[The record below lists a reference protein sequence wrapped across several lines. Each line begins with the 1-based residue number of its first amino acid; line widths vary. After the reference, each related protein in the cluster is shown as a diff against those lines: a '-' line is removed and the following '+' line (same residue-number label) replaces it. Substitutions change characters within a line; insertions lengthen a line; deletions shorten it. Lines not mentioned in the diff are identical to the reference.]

1 MNARDPREAKF
12 TSKDLKKVSDPASD
26 ETLGHDGNAG
36 STSPTLPTSTSYLPL
51 TGADALTKEFDLNQP
66 GETANYSRDDTGEF
80 TGEFTVSDP
89 SATRDYKAAPLA
101 TKVNIP
107 GYKILGELGR
117 GAMGVVY
124 KAHQEMADRTVAL
137 KVMLNLEHARASE
150 VARFKVEAQ
159 AAARLEHGNIIH
171 VFDVGQEGELPYFT
185 LEYVDGG
192 TLADKIAKQMLP
204 VDQSAQMLHTL
215 ATAIAYA
222 HSRDVIHRD
231 LKPANILLTKDG
243 KPKIADFGLARRT
256 DDVSHLTVDGT
267 ILGTPNYMSPEQA
280 AGDQEIIGPLSD
292 VYTLG
297 AIFYELLVGR
307 PPFKA
312 ATSWEVIQQVRS
324 AEPTPPTTLQPGI
337 PRDLETIC
345 LKCLQKSPEKRYVS
359 AQLLAD
365 DLQRF
370 LNNEPILAR
379 PIGQIERIVRLCR
392 RYPREARLLGLIATL
407 LLVITGGAVGTAYK
421 INSDRARISQQVDQ
435 ISKQRDEISV
445 EKKISDDRLTTYRTT
460 VSKLVNNV
468 PNLLEGAPLG
478 AGTRQ
483 EFLALMSQI
492 LEGSEDSGAVGPS
505 RQWGREAVALRE
517 GESLLYQ
524 AFADLNRS
532 DKAEQ
537 AVTLMQQAADKF
549 VEAQQIAQ
557 EVLDNRP
564 EDLSKAAANLAHAI
578 SRVAN
583 TATLRG
589 VLWTEVVPLY
599 KRTVELRR
607 EALAGEK
614 TDGGGTALRKAELG
628 AELNRYAE
636 FLLTVSS
643 NDPVRFATRAT
654 ENTQEA
660 IDLLQ
665 SSINE
670 LPAGE
675 NGQATARRDLASCFG
690 TLARAA
696 ERRGLEE
703 QAQNGYA
710 QCAEVFRKLAD
721 DFPNRYSFR
730 KRSLETSNAYG
741 DYLLGKNADPKLV
754 RQQYEFGMQDLKI
767 TLDTPELR
775 ALQNGNHGMAMQH
788 YRLGIA
794 ELRVGDTARAKSHFE
809 HSALL
814 REIAW
819 RDTLENAPAEK
830 SDQQLD
836 STISQRIELMLA
848 QARCG
853 NTNSALQHAK
863 WIRERAETL
872 IKEHG
877 NEGSA
882 GGLKA
887 RNLFLHAAATYGLA
901 SEHLPSS
908 EQQKSTAAALRAI
921 KRSIDTG
928 WQDKQYLLNDADLQP
943 LQKQS
948 DYQQLLAAMSS
959 D

>member
-1 MNARDPREAKF
+1 MNAGDPREAKS

-26 ETLGHDGNAG
+26 ETIGHDGSAG
-36 STSPTLPTSTSYLPL
+36 STSPASTSYVPLPA
-51 TGADALTKEFDLNQP
+51 ADALTREFDPSQP
-66 GETANYSRDDTGEF
+66 SETANYSRDETGEF
-80 TGEFTVSDP
+80 IESDP
-89 SATRDYKAAPLA
+89 SAKRAYKASPTA
-101 TKVNIP
+101 TKVIIP
-107 GYKILGELGR
+107 GYQILGELGR

-137 KVMLNLEHARASE
+137 KVMLNLEHARAGE

-345 LKCLQKSPEKRYVS
+345 LKCLQKAPEKRYGS

-407 LLVITGGAVGTAYK
+407 LLVMTGGAVGTAYK
-421 INSDRARISQQVDQ
+421 INSDRSRISQQVAQ

-445 EKKISDDRLTTYRTT
+445 EKKISDDRLTTYRST

-468 PNLLEGAPLG
+468 PNLLESAPLG

-492 LEGSEDSGAVGPS
+492 LEGSEESGAVGPS
-505 RQWGREAVALRE
+505 RQWGREAIALRE
-517 GESLLYQ
+517 GESLLSQ

-537 AVTLMQQAADKF
+537 AATLMQRAADKF

-564 EDLSKAAANLAHAI
+564 EDLSKAASNLAHAI

-589 VLWTEVVPLY
+589 VVWTEVVPLY

-614 TDGGGTALRKAELG
+614 NEGGGTALRKAELG
-628 AELNRYAE
+628 AELNRYAD

-643 NDPVRFATRAT
+643 NDPIRFATRAM

-660 IDLLQ
+660 IELLQ

-710 QCAEVFRKLAD
+710 QCAEVLRKLAD

-730 KRSLETSNAYG
+730 KRSLEASNAYG
-741 DYLLGKNADPKLV
+741 DYLLGKNADPTLV

-775 ALQNGNHGMAMQH
+775 ALQNGNHGLAMQH

-809 HSALL
+809 RSALL

-819 RDTLENAPAEK
+819 RDTLENTPAEK

-853 NTNSALQHAK
+853 NTNTALQHAK

-872 IKEHG
+872 VKEHG
-877 NEGSA
+877 NDGSA
-882 GGLKA
+882 GGLNA

-901 SEHLPSS
+901 SEHLSQS

-921 KRSIDTG
+921 KRSIETG

-948 DYQQLLAAMSS
+948 EYQQLLSAMRS